1 MPHTGLISRLTLPRI
16 GVALVATGCYHAGMN
31 GLTIKLDAAQ
41 MDWLKRQARTRG
53 CSQAL
58 IVRDLIE
65 GQRGAKGK
73 TSLHVRMRDLCG
85 SLNGS
90 PDLST
95 RRLKGYGRD

>member
-1 MPHTGLISRLTLPRI
+1 
-16 GVALVATGCYHAGMN
+16 
-31 GLTIKLDAAQ
+31 

-58 IVRDLIE
+58 VVRDLIE
-65 GQRGAKGK
+65 RARRAARK
-73 TSLHVRMRDLCG
+73 TLLQHRMRDLCG

-95 RRLKGYGRD
+95 RKLAGYGRD